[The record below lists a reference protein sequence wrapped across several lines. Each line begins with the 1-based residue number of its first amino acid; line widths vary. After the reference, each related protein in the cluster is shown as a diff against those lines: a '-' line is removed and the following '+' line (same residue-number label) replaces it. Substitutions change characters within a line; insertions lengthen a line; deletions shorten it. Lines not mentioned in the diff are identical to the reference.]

1 MNKAIIGGT
10 GVYNVYEVTAK
21 REVETPFGKAIFD
34 VIDVDGEEIC
44 FFSRHGSAHSV
55 PPHKI
60 NYKAN
65 MAALKAIGITHIY
78 GMVTVGS
85 INRDIKEGSI
95 VVIDDFL
102 DFTNGRDATFFN
114 GDNGEVHHVDMT
126 DPYCSNL
133 RTKFISKAKEL
144 GIDIV
149 KQGVYVSTNGPRF
162 ETRTEIK
169 MYQILGGTVVG
180 MTNVP
185 EVVLAKELE
194 MCYSAIGLVSNM
206 GCGMTDENLAQK
218 DHRGEI
224 SKAKAD
230 VTNIILKVFKEELTQ
245 DKCDC
250 LNAIM

>member
-10 GVYNVYEVTAK
+10 GVYDIYEVSEK
-21 REVETPFGKAIFD
+21 REVTTEYGTVTFD
-34 VIDVDGEEIC
+34 VINVDGEEIC
-44 FFSRHGSAHSV
+44 FFPRHGSGHSL

-65 MAALKAIGITHIY
+65 IAALKSIGITHIY

-85 INRDIKEGSI
+85 VDKDITEGSI

-102 DFTNGRDATFFN
+102 DFTSGRDATFF
-114 GDNGEVHHVDMT
+114 DGEDGVVSHTDMT
-126 DPYCSNL
+126 DPYCKNL
-133 RTKFISKAKEL
+133 RSKFIKKAKQL
-144 GIDIV
+144 GVNVVD
-149 KQGVYVSTNGPRF
+149 KGVYVSTNGPRF
-162 ETRTEIK
+162 ETKTEIK
-169 MYQILGGTVVG
+169 MYQMIGGTVVG

-185 EVVLAKELE
+185 EVVLAKEME

-206 GCGMTDENLAQK
+206 ACGMKNENLAQK

-224 SKAKAD
+224 AIAKEN
-230 VTNIILKVFKEELTQ
+230 VTNIILRVFKEELTQ

-250 LNAIM
+250 LNAVM

>member
-10 GVYNVYEVTAK
+10 GVYNVYKVTAK
-21 REVETPFGKAIFD
+21 KEIETEYGKAIFD
-34 VIDVDGEEIC
+34 VLDVDGEEIC
-44 FFSRHGSAHSV
+44 FFSRHGSDHSV
-55 PPHKI
+55 PPHKV

-65 MAALKAIGITHIY
+65 MAGLKAIGITHIY
-78 GMVTVGS
+78 GMVMVGS
-85 INRDIKEGSI
+85 IDEDVREGSI

-102 DFTNGRDATFFN
+102 DFTSGRDATFFN
-114 GDNGEVHHVDMT
+114 GDNGVVHHVDMT

-133 RTKFISKAKEL
+133 RTKFINKAEEL
-144 GIDIV
+144 GVEVV
-149 KQGVYVSTNGPRF
+149 KTGVYVSTNGPRF

-169 MYQILGGTVVG
+169 MYQLVGGTVVG

-194 MCYSAIGLVSNM
+194 MCYSAIGLISNM
-206 GCGMTDENLAQK
+206 GCGMTNENLAQR
-218 DHRGEI
+218 DHRGTI
-224 SKAKAD
+224 TQAKED
-230 VTNIILKVFKEELTQ
+230 VTNIILKVFKEGLTQ

>member
-21 REVETPFGKAIFD
+21 KEIETPFGKATFD
-34 VIDVDGEEIC
+34 VLDVDGEEIC
-44 FFSRHGSAHSV
+44 FFSRHGSDHSV

-65 MAALKAIGITHIY
+65 MWALKSIGITHIY

-85 INRDIKEGSI
+85 VDLNIKEGSI

-102 DFTNGRDATFFN
+102 DFTSGRDATFFN
-114 GDNGEVHHVDMT
+114 GDDGKVNHVDMT
-126 DPYCSNL
+126 DPYCVNL
-133 RTKFISKAKEL
+133 RTEFIKKAEEL
-144 GIDIV
+144 DIEVV
-149 KQGVYVSTNGPRF
+149 KQGVYISVNGPRF
-162 ETRTEIK
+162 ETKIEIK

-185 EVVLAKELE
+185 EVVLAKELG

-206 GCGMTDENLAQK
+206 ACGLKDENLAQK
-218 DHRGEI
+218 DHKGEI
-224 SKAKAD
+224 AKAKID

>member
-1 MNKAIIGGT
+1 MKKAIIGGT
-10 GVYNVYEVTAK
+10 GVYNVHAVTAK
-21 REVETPFGKAIFD
+21 REIETPFGKAIFD
-34 VIDVDGEEIC
+34 VINIDGEEIC
-44 FFSRHGSAHSV
+44 FFPRHGSDHSL

-65 MAALKAIGITHIY
+65 MAALKSIGITHIY

-85 INRDIKEGSI
+85 VDINIKEGSI

-126 DPYCSNL
+126 DPYCVNL
-133 RTKFISKAKEL
+133 RTKFIKKAEEL
-144 GIDIV
+144 GIQVV
-149 KQGVYVSTNGPRF
+149 KKGVYVSANGPRF
-162 ETRTEIK
+162 ETKAEIK
-169 MYQILGGTVVG
+169 MYQMIGGTVVG

-206 GCGMTDENLAQK
+206 ACGIKDENLAQK
-218 DHRGEI
+218 DHRSEI
-224 SKAKAD
+224 AKAKVD
-230 VTNIILKVFKEELTQ
+230 VTNIILKVFEEELTQ